1 MKDQQN
7 QEKQQIIKT
16 RDDTGPVILEQG
28 NNESSFKIKEGKSCS
43 WAKSE
48 DEITPEK
55 LRERIEPWLT
65 ALFQSE
71 HLSLLIGS
79 GLTTAVHFLA
89 TKEPATGDNVQSSL
103 QFGN

>member
-1 MKDQQN
+1 MEDQQN
-7 QEKQQIIKT
+7 QENQQIIKT
-16 RDDTGPVILEQG
+16 RDDPEPVTLEQV
-28 NNESSFKIKEGKSCS
+28 NNESSFKIKESKSCS

-71 HLSLLIGS
+71 HLQKYSMPFYKKRKFFCGKI
-79 GLTTAVHFLA
+79 
-89 TKEPATGDNVQSSL
+89 
-103 QFGN
+103 